1 MKCQKQDE
9 SERLLNRVAEL
20 LRVVITRRDVY
31 GRLRTEMFQQ
41 ANSLLSKGLPAVRR
55 ELEGT
60 RDGRKLKRVID
71 LAIEVQNL
79 AKEELKR

>member
-1 MKCQKQDE
+1 MERKQSE
-9 SERLLNRVAEL
+9 SERLLNQVAEL
-20 LRVVITRRDVY
+20 LRVVITRRDEY

-60 RDGRKLKRVID
+60 RDGRKLKRVIR
-71 LAIEVQNL
+71 LGMRAQEFS
-79 AKEELKR
+79 KEALKW